1 MSRQKKAPARKPSP
15 SKGKPAAK
23 STQQRRG
30 GQRNGRRQP
39 PQKPSLRSRLLSGG
53 IEWARWLW
61 GTITALILAA
71 MLFEPTMLWCLSVG
85 FWMIAETEFI
95 GLWMVVAG
103 YVMAC
108 LPWAFGLLIA
118 TGQFWRSLT
127 HSLWIG
133 LVYGAVGYIFLDR
146 ILGVF
151 S

>member
-1 MSRQKKAPARKPSP
+1 MSKKKKAPAK
-15 SKGKPAAK
+15 KPAAK
-23 STQQRRG
+23 GAQQRRG
-30 GQRNGRRQP
+30 ARQGKKQTQQP
-39 PQKPSLRSRLLSGG
+39 ASLRSRLRSGS

-61 GTITALILAA
+61 GTITALIIAA

-85 FWMIAETEFI
+85 LWMVAETEFI
-95 GLWMVVAG
+95 GLWMVAAG
-103 YVMAC
+103 YVLAC

-118 TGQFWRSLT
+118 TGRFWKSLT

-133 LVYGAVGYIFLDR
+133 LLYAVLGYLFLDQ